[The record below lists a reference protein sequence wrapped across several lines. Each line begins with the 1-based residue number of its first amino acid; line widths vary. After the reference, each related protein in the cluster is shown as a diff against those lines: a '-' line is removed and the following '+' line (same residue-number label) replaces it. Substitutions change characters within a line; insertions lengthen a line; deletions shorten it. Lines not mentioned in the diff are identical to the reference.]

1 MRRQILVRTALTA
14 ALALSVAGCTKAGVT
29 DPAAGSATRSAATG
43 DAAAAADQSEP
54 LQVSKGAAA
63 KLVPSAIRASHTLR
77 IASDAS
83 YPPFEFFASDNKTIV
98 GFDVDLSKAIAQK
111 LGLRAENINAGFDT
125 ILTGIS
131 SGRYE
136 IGISD
141 FDITPERAKSVDF
154 VTYLVGGSGIA
165 VATGNPLKMRMDAS
179 TFCGRTVAAQ
189 KGSVQG
195 LTMLPSFSAACTK
208 QHKKPVTIQLYPSQN
223 EANLAVSS
231 GRADAVLANT
241 VPLKY
246 SADHSNGTI
255 TLAPGPDY
263 QPAQTGVAIRKDSGL
278 TPAVAA
284 ALKEIVADGTF
295 DKIMKKWGIPGQ
307 EKSAEIGKIT
317 R

>member
-1 MRRQILVRTALTA
+1 MRRQILVRTTLVTA
-14 ALALSVAGCTKAGVT
+14 VALSLAGCTKASET
-29 DPAAGSATRSAATG
+29 TAAGSAATDG
-43 DAAAAADQSEP
+43 PSAAADHNEP
-54 LQVSKGAAA
+54 LQVSTGAAA
-63 KLVPSAIRASHTLR
+63 KLVPTAIRARHTLR

-83 YPPFEFFASDNKTIV
+83 YPPFEFFAADNKTIV

-111 LGLRAENINAGFDT
+111 LGLRPENVNAGFDT
-125 ILTGIS
+125 ILTGIN

-165 VATGNPLKMRMDAS
+165 VATGNPLKMRMEPA

-195 LTMLPSFSAACTK
+195 LTMLPSFSKACTK

-263 QPAQTGVAIRKDSGL
+263 EPSQTGVAIRKDAGL

-295 DKIMKKWGIPGQ
+295 DKIMKKWGIPDQ
-307 EKSAEIGKIT
+307 EKSSEIGKVT